1 MRGTSLT
8 QSEDGGCHSARSSHD
23 SMITPVRILQEL
35 VFHVFT
41 TKGTDMSFPSE
52 DGLSY
57 PCAPQVVNLLE
68 AASSPS
74 NTQQA

>member
-1 MRGTSLT
+1 
-8 QSEDGGCHSARSSHD
+8 
-23 SMITPVRILQEL
+23 MITPVRILQEL